1 MSFFKDLYKSKHE
14 NTVLTTR
21 IYAFLREEDVFLS
34 LNGRSFV
41 RFLRKMQKTGFLA
54 RKEAFFKLV

>member
-1 MSFFKDLYKSKHE
+1 MVFLKDLYKGKHE

-41 RFLRKMQKTGFLA
+41 RFLRKMQKIEFLTQ
-54 RKEAFFKLV
+54 KEVF